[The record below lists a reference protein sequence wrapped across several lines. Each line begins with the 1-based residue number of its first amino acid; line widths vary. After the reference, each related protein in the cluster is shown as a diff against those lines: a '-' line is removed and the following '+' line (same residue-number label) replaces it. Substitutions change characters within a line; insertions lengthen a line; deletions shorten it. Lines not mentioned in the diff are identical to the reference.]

1 MTDRARIAAY
11 RIAQAREGMDRA
23 DLDGL
28 LLIGSTNVVFLSGY
42 PYVDTNLARPFF
54 LVVPRTEAPALLV
67 HTGRRYEASAN
78 SWIDDVRTYE
88 RLSIAPAAELAAL
101 LRDRG
106 LHGRRIGAELGFEQ
120 RMGLPVAEFERLRA
134 ELVPTTFVDA
144 ADELWRLRMVKPPW
158 DLESL
163 RRACAI
169 TAEAYEATFAAT
181 RGGQQEREVVQRLAG
196 EHMRRG
202 GGPGWGAITSG
213 RGNYDVVLG
222 PGSDRILE
230 PGDMVWMDAGC
241 SVNGLWS
248 DFGRGGV
255 VGGPS
260 ADQRDLQQLVH
271 ELTMEGVAM
280 LRPGVPLREVA
291 AHVNAGVEDLG
302 VSVTSKISTLAG
314 RVGHGLGFDV
324 TEPPHV
330 SEGDPT
336 VLEPGMAITMEPGV
350 STEYGIFHVEENVIV
365 TESDPEVISVSP
377 RELRTLPA

>member
-1 MTDRARIAAY
+1 MTDRARIAAH
-11 RIAQAREGMDRA
+11 RIAQAREAMERA
-23 DLDGL
+23 DLDAL

-54 LVVPRTEAPALLV
+54 LLVPRNDAPALLV

-78 SWIDDVRTYE
+78 SWIEEVRTYE
-88 RLSIAPAAELAAL
+88 RLSVAPVGELAAL

-106 LHGRRIGAELGFEQ
+106 LYGRRIGAELGFEQ
-120 RMGLPVAEFERLRA
+120 RMGLPVAEFERLQA
-134 ELVPTTFVDA
+134 ELSPTVCVDA
-144 ADELWRLRMVKPPW
+144 ANELWRLRMIKQPW

-169 TAEAYEATFAAT
+169 TTEAYEATFAAS
-181 RGGQQEREVVQRLAG
+181 RGGQQEREVVQRLAV

-213 RGNYDVVLG
+213 PGNYDVVLG

-230 PGDMVWMDAGC
+230 PGDMVWMDGGC
-241 SVNGLWS
+241 SVEGLWS
-248 DFGRGGV
+248 DFGRAGV

-260 ADQRDLQQLVH
+260 PEQRDLQRLVH

-280 LRPGVPLREVA
+280 LRPGTPLREVA

-302 VSVTSKISTLAG
+302 VPVTSKISTLAG

-330 SEGDPT
+330 SEEDST
-336 VLEPGMAITMEPGV
+336 VLEPGMTITMEPGV
-350 STEYGIFHVEENVIV
+350 ATEYGIFHVEENVIV